1 MFDLTLWLTALG
13 ALCAVATGGW
23 LLSLPLRNVSL
34 VDSLWSLK
42 FLLCGLL
49 YAGLS
54 GASGPRSTVLLVLLA
69 LWALRLAAH
78 ITWRNRGH
86 GEDRRYQA
94 IRRNNEPGFAWKS
107 LYIVFGLQAVLA
119 WIISL
124 PLLAAVT
131 ATRPLGLLDAFG
143 AGLWLLGFVFE
154 AGGDLQLARF
164 KANPANVG
172 RVMDRGF
179 WRYTRHPNYF
189 GDFCVWWGFYALALS
204 GGGWW
209 SIPGPLL
216 MSALLMKVSGVTL
229 LEKDI
234 GERRPDYADY
244 IRRTPAFFPGRPH
257 SGHSDAAA
265 R

>member
-1 MFDLTLWLTALG
+1 MFDLSLWFTALG
-13 ALCAVATGGW
+13 ALCVVAVGGW

-42 FLLCGLL
+42 FLLCGLV

-54 GASGPRSTVLLVLLA
+54 AASGPRATLLLVLLA
-69 LWALRLAAH
+69 LWALRLALH

-119 WIISL
+119 WVISL
-124 PLLAAVT
+124 PLLAAT
-131 ATRPLGLLDAFG
+131 NSTRPLGLLDAVG
-143 AGLWLLGFVFE
+143 TGLWLLGFVFE
-154 AGGDLQLARF
+154 AGGDLQLVRF
-164 KANPANVG
+164 KSDPANAG

-204 GGGWW
+204 AGGWW
-209 SIPGPLL
+209 SIAGPLL

-234 GERRPDYADY
+234 GERRPAYADY
-244 IRRTPAFFPGRPH
+244 IRRTPAFFPGRRRVDP
-257 SGHSDAAA
+257 SA
-265 R
+265 

>member
-1 MFDLTLWLTALG
+1 MFDLGLWFTALG
-13 ALCAVATGGW
+13 ALCIVAVGGW

-42 FLLCGLL
+42 FLLCGLV

-54 GASGPRSTVLLVLLA
+54 ATSGPRATLLLVLLA
-69 LWALRLAAH
+69 LWALRLAGH

-86 GEDRRYQA
+86 GEDRRYQV

-119 WIISL
+119 WVISL
-124 PLLAAVT
+124 PLLAAT
-131 ATRPLGLLDAFG
+131 NSTRPLGLLDAVG
-143 AGLWLLGFVFE
+143 TGLWLLGFVFE
-154 AGGDLQLARF
+154 AGGDLQLVRF
-164 KANPANVG
+164 KSDPANAG

-204 GGGWW
+204 AGGWW
-209 SIPGPLL
+209 SIAGPLL

-234 GERRPDYADY
+234 GERRPAYADY
-244 IRRTPAFFPGRPH
+244 IRRTPAFFPGRRRVDP
-257 SGHSDAAA
+257 SA
-265 R
+265 

>member
-1 MFDLTLWLTALG
+1 MFDLGLWFTALG
-13 ALCAVATGGW
+13 ALCIVAAGGW

-42 FLLCGLL
+42 FLLCGLV

-54 GASGPRSTVLLVLLA
+54 AASGPRATLLLVLLA
-69 LWALRLAAH
+69 LWALRLAGH
-78 ITWRNRGH
+78 ITWRNLGH

-119 WIISL
+119 WVISL
-124 PLLAAVT
+124 PLLAA
-131 ATRPLGLLDAFG
+131 ANSTRPLGLLDAVG
-143 AGLWLLGFVFE
+143 VALWLLGFVFE

-164 KANPANVG
+164 KADPANAG

-204 GGGWW
+204 AGGWW
-209 SIPGPLL
+209 SIAGPLL

-234 GERRPDYADY
+234 GERRPAYADY
-244 IRRTPAFFPGRPH
+244 IRRTPAFFPGRRKMDR
-257 SGHSDAAA
+257 SA
-265 R
+265 

>member
-1 MFDLTLWLTALG
+1 MFDLTLWFTALG
-13 ALCAVATGGW
+13 ALCAVAVGGW

-42 FLLCGLL
+42 FLLCGLV

-54 GASGPRSTVLLVLLA
+54 AASGPRAMLLLVLLA
-69 LWALRLAAH
+69 LWALRLALH

-119 WIISL
+119 WVISL
-124 PLLAAVT
+124 PLLAA
-131 ATRPLGLLDAFG
+131 ANSSRPLGLLDLLG

-164 KANPANVG
+164 KADPANAG

-204 GGGWW
+204 AGGWW
-209 SIPGPLL
+209 SIAGPLL

-234 GERRPDYADY
+234 GERRPAYADY
-244 IRRTPAFFPGRPH
+244 IRRTPAFFPGRRRVDP
-257 SGHSDAAA
+257 SA
-265 R
+265 